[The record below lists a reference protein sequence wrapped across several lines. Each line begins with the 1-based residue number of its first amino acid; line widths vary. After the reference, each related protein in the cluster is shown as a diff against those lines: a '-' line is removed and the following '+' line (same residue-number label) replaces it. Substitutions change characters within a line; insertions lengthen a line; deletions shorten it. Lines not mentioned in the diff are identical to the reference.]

1 LGVFAKQNLTA
12 DTWYRGMDSATA
24 DMIMSELIDTTRTK
38 LLTSTDEKLD
48 EMQVIQEAIDRAA
61 KRLND
66 TI

>member
-1 LGVFAKQNLTA
+1 
-12 DTWYRGMDSATA
+12 MDSATA